1 MIHLLIILQND
12 SRTEGCTFNANQIWF
27 HLNESIFVCIGIGI
41 IYFMKTDSSMLS
53 GLTTKEFL
61 RDYWQKKPLL
71 IRQAFSQFNGLLDQ
85 SQLLTLACTEDVQ
98 SRLVTQRHGQWQV
111 QDGPFKATKFDS
123 LGKSKWTV
131 LVQGVNQHLPTAA
144 ALLQNFSFIPHAR
157 LDDLMVSYA
166 PKGGGVGP
174 HFDSYD
180 VFLLQG
186 SGHRR
191 WQISAQQDRT
201 LVEDAPL
208 RILQRFQME
217 QEWVLAPGDML
228 YLPPHYAHNGIAESD
243 CMTYSIG
250 FRTPTYQEL
259 AEQFLVYLQDR
270 VCLDGMYA
278 DPNLKVQRHPSEIG
292 TNMLR
297 QVEQI
302 IRRIQWT
309 KHDIANFIGS
319 YLSDPKPHIFF
330 DPPTKPLSRAR
341 FEQAILTCGVAMA
354 LKTQMLCHNGV
365 VFINGTA
372 HTVGKYAYRELRSL
386 ADARQ
391 LDSTAGLSGE
401 ALELLYLWYADG
413 YIVPIASKHIA
424 K

>member
-1 MIHLLIILQND
+1 
-12 SRTEGCTFNANQIWF
+12 
-27 HLNESIFVCIGIGI
+27 
-41 IYFMKTDSSMLS
+41 MLG
-53 GLTTKEFL
+53 GLTTEAFL

-71 IRQAFSQFNGLLDQ
+71 IRQAFSEFNGLLDQ
-85 SQLLTLACTEDVQ
+85 SQLFTLACTEDVQ

-111 QDGPFKATKFDS
+111 QNGPFKATKFDS
-123 LGKSKWTV
+123 LGKSQWTV
-131 LVQGVNQHLPTAA
+131 LVQGVNHHLSEAA
-144 ALLQNFSFIPHAR
+144 ALLKNFSFIPHAR

-166 PKGGGVGP
+166 PKGGGVGA

-228 YLPPHYAHNGIAESD
+228 YLPPQYAHNGIAESD

-278 DPNLKVQRHPSEIG
+278 DPNLKVQPHPSEIG

-302 IRRIQWT
+302 IRRIPWT

-354 LKTQMLCHNGV
+354 LKTHMLCHNGV

>member
-1 MIHLLIILQND
+1 
-12 SRTEGCTFNANQIWF
+12 
-27 HLNESIFVCIGIGI
+27 
-41 IYFMKTDSSMLS
+41 MLG
-53 GLTTKEFL
+53 GLTTQEFL

-85 SQLLTLACTEDVQ
+85 LQLFALACTEDVQ

-166 PKGGGVGP
+166 PKGAGVGP

-191 WQISAQQDRT
+191 WQISAQQDHT
-201 LVEDAPL
+201 LVKGAPL
-208 RILQRFQME
+208 RILQHFQVE
-217 QEWVLAPGDML
+217 EEWVLAPGDML

-278 DPNLKVQRHPSEIG
+278 DPDLKVQRHPSEIG
-292 TNMLR
+292 TDMLR

-309 KHDIANFIGS
+309 KRDIANFIGS

-341 FEQAILTCGVAMA
+341 FKQAILTCSVAMA

-372 HTVGKYAYRELRSL
+372 HIVGKFAYRELRSL

-391 LDSTAGLSGE
+391 LDSTVGLSGE
-401 ALELLYLWYADG
+401 AFELLYLWYTDG

>member
-1 MIHLLIILQND
+1 
-12 SRTEGCTFNANQIWF
+12 
-27 HLNESIFVCIGIGI
+27 
-41 IYFMKTDSSMLS
+41 MKINSSMLG
-53 GLTTKEFL
+53 GLTIEEFL
-61 RDYWQKKPLL
+61 GDYWQKKPLL
-71 IRQAFSQFNGLLDQ
+71 IRQAFSKFNGLLDPL
-85 SQLLTLACTEDVQ
+85 QLFALACTEDVQ
-98 SRLVTQRHGQWQV
+98 SRLVTQRHGQWHV
-111 QDGPFKATKFDS
+111 QNGPFKTTKFDS
-123 LGKSKWTV
+123 LGKSRWTV
-131 LVQGVNQHLPTAA
+131 LVQGVNQHLQTAT
-144 ALLQNFSFIPHAR
+144 ALLKNFSFIPHAR

-186 SGHRR
+186 QGHRR

-208 RILQRFQME
+208 KILKHFQIE
-217 QEWVLAPGDML
+217 EEWVLAPGDML

-259 AEQFLVYLQDR
+259 AEQFLVYLQDKI
-270 VCLDGMYA
+270 CLDGMYA
-278 DPNLKVQRHPSEIG
+278 DPGLKVQRHPSEIG
-292 TNMLR
+292 SDMLR

-302 IRRIQWT
+302 IRRVQWT
-309 KHDIANFIGS
+309 KHDIANFLGS

-341 FEQAILTCGVAMA
+341 FKQITLTRSIVMA
-354 LKTQMLCHNGV
+354 LKTQMLCHNGT

-372 HTVGKYAYRELRSL
+372 HTVSKLAYRELRMF
-386 ADARQ
+386 ADTRK
-391 LDSTAGLSGE
+391 LDSTADLSGE
-401 ALELLYLWYADG
+401 AFELLYSWYTDG
-413 YIVPIASKHIA
+413 YINLLQADA
-424 K
+424 